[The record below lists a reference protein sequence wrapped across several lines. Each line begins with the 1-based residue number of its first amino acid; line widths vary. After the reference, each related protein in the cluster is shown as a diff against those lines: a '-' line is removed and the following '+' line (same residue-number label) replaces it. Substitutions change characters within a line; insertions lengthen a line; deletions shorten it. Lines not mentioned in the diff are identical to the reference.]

1 MMKRKEDARV
11 LKTKEKLFTS
21 FTELLGE
28 KTFEEITINEICLRA
43 DIRRATFYKHFT
55 DKYDFLAGLTRRL
68 RESFEAKFHAENKVI
83 DVYRSEYY
91 LEYLRAVVDFLDKNE
106 EIVKLILDSDLTSS
120 LVSVIVEENY
130 VRTKEKLDEDIKKGL
145 TLVASADTVAIYL
158 AGGISNAIIKWLKT
172 GKTIPREDFVNELN
186 ALIFTV
192 FVK

>member
-11 LKTKEKLFTS
+11 LKTNEKLFSS

-28 KTFEEITINEICLRA
+28 KTFEAITINEICLRA

-68 RESFEAKFHAENKVI
+68 RESFEARFHEENKLI
-83 DVYRSEYY
+83 DSYRSEYY

-106 EIVKLILDSDLTSS
+106 EIVKLIFDSDLTSS

-172 GKTIPREDFVNELN
+172 GKPIPREDFANELN